1 MKIILK
7 SIRYRR
13 FTPSGRQT
21 SFTIIILCMG
31 WKQLFLEM
39 KKNVPWHIL
48 AERFLFHRT
57 QFPMKKTADPDFLS
71 PGCPNQQF
79 FYVTALCN
87 YITYTFTPYGMGN
100 Y

>member
-1 MKIILK
+1 
-7 SIRYRR
+7 
-13 FTPSGRQT
+13 
-21 SFTIIILCMG
+21 
-31 WKQLFLEM
+31 
-39 KKNVPWHIL
+39 
-48 AERFLFHRT
+48 
-57 QFPMKKTADPDFLS
+57 MKKTADPDFLL

>member
-1 MKIILK
+1 
-7 SIRYRR
+7 
-13 FTPSGRQT
+13 
-21 SFTIIILCMG
+21 
-31 WKQLFLEM
+31 M

-48 AERFLFHRT
+48 APSAVACDKLHLRASTHHWHVSAFLRNREF
-57 QFPMKKTADPDFLS
+57 QGISYYAKKTADPDFLS